1 MLVNYSSHIK
11 LLRKRKGNP
20 NHWLIKLPTVK
31 DTMVIINAKS
41 AESSDTWNERSS
53 APTEQ
58 IILKAELNVAKQ
70 ELNYHQKRENIS
82 VRKTI

>member
-1 MLVNYSSHIK
+1 MVNK
-11 LLRKRKGNP
+11 LL
-20 NHWLIKLPTVK
+20 TVK
-31 DTMVIINAKS
+31 DTMAIINAKS

-82 VRKTI
+82 VRKTIWELEFSEHLL